1 VTGHFSRLA
10 DEVLQRSPWA
20 QTGRCP
26 RASWAGFAE
35 LLGLA
40 SVAPGGGSLFL
51 VCIPFLVQSF
61 IRLNRGRRFIPLLI
75 AVISLINQGLTPG
88 DAAVIPTA
96 LTNRRYAEGI
106 KPGCK
111 NGSCRKL
118 ELMRVIKLFNILAIT
133 LFLGLSAA
141 DCLAQTTPS
150 GDVVMVLPFENTSN
164 RPEYNWV
171 GESFADSLAEL
182 LNKPGLLVVSS
193 DERELAYQRLRLPE
207 TVIPSRAT
215 AIKLAR
221 ESKATMVV
229 IGSYSITPVQDES
242 KPDKGKDDKEK
253 SPTEALVQMT
263 ARVIKVNE
271 GRMLG
276 EVLYGGWATQQFD
289 FGGPLTTLQT
299 IHGRLAYQILYQRD
313 KALPYSQNQLVDEA
327 TKVPQRAFE
336 AYVKAVLLSERDSR
350 RINYLKNALRYYADA
365 LGGAIY
371 PQAAFELG
379 RFYML
384 DGKWKDATEY
394 FIKVQKKDPHYVEAA
409 FYAALGYAKV
419 GDFGHALAAIV
430 PLSSDVPLIGIY
442 NNAGAIAVQASREEK
457 KDGERARLLEQGT
470 SFLTRAAESSP
481 DDPLV
486 HFNYALALFLAGK
499 YAEAADQLKP
509 VITADPRDGQ
519 AYFLY
524 AKSLEKTGK
533 TETANAADDQARR
546 FLQTYAKWQTEWQKS
561 QSVNGVSLRM
571 RDVLNRDDVAN
582 LRRETEIRENAGT
595 GKEDLLA
602 KARDLYQAGRDDEA
616 LPELHRVVMLEP
628 TNAEAYLLSGRINQ
642 RRGDQE
648 AAIAALKTA
657 IFWDPKLIDAHI
669 LLGRI
674 FLERGDRGEATKFAA
689 SAMIIDSNNQE
700 AIALQRQVTM
710 GKN

>member
-1 VTGHFSRLA
+1 
-10 DEVLQRSPWA
+10 
-20 QTGRCP
+20 
-26 RASWAGFAE
+26 
-35 LLGLA
+35 
-40 SVAPGGGSLFL
+40 
-51 VCIPFLVQSF
+51 
-61 IRLNRGRRFIPLLI
+61 
-75 AVISLINQGLTPG
+75 
-88 DAAVIPTA
+88 
-96 LTNRRYAEGI
+96 
-106 KPGCK
+106 
-111 NGSCRKL
+111 
-118 ELMRVIKLFNILAIT
+118 MRPIKLFSILAIG
-133 LFLGLSAA
+133 LFLALYAATCFGQGTQSA
-141 DCLAQTTPS
+141 S
-150 GDVVMVLPFENTSN
+150 GGDVVMVLPFENTSN

-221 ESKATMVV
+221 EAKATMVV
-229 IGSYSITPVQDES
+229 IGSYSITTVQDES
-242 KPDKGKDDKEK
+242 TPNKAKDEKAK
-253 SPTEALVQMT
+253 SPTEALVQVT

-271 GRMLG
+271 GRTLG
-276 EVLYGGWATQQFD
+276 EVLDGGWATRQFD
-289 FGGPLTTLQT
+289 FGGPLTTLQS

-313 KALPYSQNQLVDEA
+313 KALPYSQNQLVQEA

-336 AYVKAVLLSERDSR
+336 AYVKAVLLSERDSKR
-350 RINYLKNALRYYADA
+350 ENYLKNALKFYANANGDA
-365 LGGAIY
+365 VY

-379 RFYML
+379 RFYMVG
-384 DGKWKDATEY
+384 GKWKDATEQ
-394 FIKVQKKDPHYVEAA
+394 FIKLQKKDPHYVEAA
-409 FYAALGYAKV
+409 FYAALGYAKL

-457 KDGERARLLEQGT
+457 KDDERARLLEQGT

-499 YAEAADQLKP
+499 YTEAADQLKP

-546 FLQTYAKWQTEWQKS
+546 YLQTYAKWQTEWQKS

-582 LRRETEIRENAGT
+582 LIRETTIRETVGS
-595 GKEDLLA
+595 GSEDLLA
-602 KARDLYQAGRDDEA
+602 KARGLYQAGRDDEA

-674 FLERGDRGEATKFAA
+674 FLDRGDRGEAIKFAT
-689 SAMIIDSNNQE
+689 SAMNIDSNNQE

>member
-1 VTGHFSRLA
+1 MRSIKLSNLLA
-10 DEVLQRSPWA
+10 IGLFFVLCAANCFGQS
-20 QTGRCP
+20 
-26 RASWAGFAE
+26 
-35 LLGLA
+35 
-40 SVAPGGGSLFL
+40 APG
-51 VCIPFLVQSF
+51 
-61 IRLNRGRRFIPLLI
+61 
-75 AVISLINQGLTPG
+75 
-88 DAAVIPTA
+88 
-96 LTNRRYAEGI
+96 
-106 KPGCK
+106 
-111 NGSCRKL
+111 
-118 ELMRVIKLFNILAIT
+118 
-133 LFLGLSAA
+133 
-141 DCLAQTTPS
+141 

-171 GESFADSLAEL
+171 GESFADSLADL
-182 LNKPGLLVVSS
+182 LDKPGLLVVSS

-221 ESKATMVV
+221 EAKATMVV
-229 IGSYSITPVQDES
+229 IGSYSITPVQDQSKLNNAKDES
-242 KPDKGKDDKEK
+242 VK
-253 SPTEALVQMT
+253 SSTEALVQVT

-271 GRMLG
+271 GRTLG
-276 EVLYGGWATQQFD
+276 EVLEGGWATRQFD
-289 FGGPLTTLQT
+289 FGGPLTTLQS

-313 KALPYSQNQLVDEA
+313 KALPYSQNQLVQEA

-336 AYVKAVLLSERDSR
+336 AYVKAVLLSERDPKR
-350 RINYLKNALRYYADA
+350 ENYLKNAQRSYADA
-365 LGGAIY
+365 NGGAVY

-379 RFYML
+379 RFYMIG
-384 DGKWKDATEY
+384 GKWKDATEY
-394 FIKVQKKDPHYVEAA
+394 FIKLQKKDPHYVEAA
-409 FYAALGYAKV
+409 FYAALGYAKL

-430 PLSSDVPLIGIY
+430 PLSADVPLIGIY

-457 KDGERARLLEQGT
+457 KEDERARLLEQGT

-486 HFNYALALFLAGK
+486 HFNYALALFLSHK

-524 AKSLEKTGK
+524 AKSLEKTGR

-546 FLQTYAKWQTEWQKS
+546 YLQTYAKWQTEWQKS

-571 RDVLNRDDVAN
+571 RDVLNRDDVSGLMRKIA
-582 LRRETEIRENAGT
+582 IAGNNPSSGT
-595 GKEDLLA
+595 EDLLA

-657 IFWDPKLIDAHI
+657 IFWDPRLIDAHI

-689 SAMIIDSNNQE
+689 SAMTLDSNNQE

>member
-1 VTGHFSRLA
+1 MQSRFIGVFKVLA
-10 DEVLQRSPWA
+10 IAIFLSCGGA
-20 QTGRCP
+20 N
-26 RASWAGFAE
+26 GFAQ
-35 LLGLA
+35 
-40 SVAPGGGSLFL
+40 GGST
-51 VCIPFLVQSF
+51 S
-61 IRLNRGRRFIPLLI
+61 
-75 AVISLINQGLTPG
+75 
-88 DAAVIPTA
+88 
-96 LTNRRYAEGI
+96 
-106 KPGCK
+106 
-111 NGSCRKL
+111 
-118 ELMRVIKLFNILAIT
+118 
-133 LFLGLSAA
+133 
-141 DCLAQTTPS
+141 
-150 GDVVMVLPFENTSN
+150 DVVMVLPFENTSN

-221 ESKATMVV
+221 EAKATMVV
-229 IGSYSITPVQDES
+229 IGSYSITPVQSEGD
-242 KPDKGKDDKEK
+242 KDDKEK
-253 SPTEALVQMT
+253 ASTEALVQVT

-271 GRMLG
+271 GRTLG
-276 EVLYGGWATQQFD
+276 EVLDGGWATRQFD
-289 FGGPLTTLQT
+289 FGGPLTTLQN
-299 IHGRLAYQILYQRD
+299 IHGRLAYQILYQRE
-313 KALPYSQNQLVDEA
+313 KAFAFSQNQLVQEA

-336 AYVKAVLLSERDSR
+336 AYVKGVLLSDKDSKR
-350 RINYLKNALRYYADA
+350 ANYLKNALKFYADA
-365 LGGAIY
+365 NGGAVY
-371 PQAAFELG
+371 TQAAFELG
-379 RFYML
+379 RYYMI

-394 FIKVQKKDPHYVEAA
+394 FIKLQKKDPHYAEAA
-409 FYAALGYAKV
+409 FYAALGYAKM
-419 GDFGHALAAIV
+419 GDLGHALAAIV

-457 KDGERARLLEQGT
+457 KADERGRLLAQGT

-486 HFNYALALFLAGK
+486 HFNYAVALFLSGK
-499 YAEAADQLKP
+499 YAEAAEQLKP
-509 VITADPRDGQ
+509 VIAADPRDGQ

-524 AKSLEKTGK
+524 AKSLEKMGK

-546 FLQTYAKWQTEWQKS
+546 NLQSYAKWQTEWQKS
-561 QSVNGVSLRM
+561 QTVSGVSLRM
-571 RDVLNRDDVAN
+571 RDVLNRDDISDLLRKHAIDAN
-582 LRRETEIRENAGT
+582 ATPGSGT
-595 GKEDLLA
+595 EDLLA

-674 FLERGDRGEATKFAA
+674 FLERGDRGEATKYAT
-689 SAMIIDSNNQE
+689 SAMTIDANNQE

>member
-1 VTGHFSRLA
+1 LMLR
-10 DEVLQRSPWA
+10 
-20 QTGRCP
+20 
-26 RASWAGFAE
+26 
-35 LLGLA
+35 
-40 SVAPGGGSLFL
+40 
-51 VCIPFLVQSF
+51 
-61 IRLNRGRRFIPLLI
+61 
-75 AVISLINQGLTPG
+75 ISLSNFTFRRLLVAAAALLLFVVPGLT
-88 DAAVIPTA
+88 ARAQ
-96 LTNRRYAEGI
+96 
-106 KPGCK
+106 
-111 NGSCRKL
+111 
-118 ELMRVIKLFNILAIT
+118 
-133 LFLGLSAA
+133 SA
-141 DCLAQTTPS
+141 S
-150 GDVVMVLPFENTSN
+150 DVVMVLPFENTSN

-221 ESKATMVV
+221 EAKASMIV
-229 IGSYSITPVQDES
+229 IGTYSVTPAEPEAKPGEAKPEKDKSSAEAYVQ
-242 KPDKGKDDKEK
+242 
-253 SPTEALVQMT
+253 LT

-271 GRMLG
+271 GRTLG
-276 EVLYGGWATQQFD
+276 EMFDGSWATRQFD
-289 FGGPLTTLQT
+289 FGGTLTTLQN
-299 IHGRLAYQILYQRD
+299 IQGQLAYQILYQRD
-313 KALPYSQNQLVDEA
+313 KALPYSQNQLVQEA

-336 AYVKAVLLSERDSR
+336 AYVKGVQLGERDEK
-350 RINYLKNALRYYADA
+350 RINYLKNALRFFADA
-365 LGGAIY
+365 NGGAIY

-379 RFYML
+379 RYYML

-394 FIKVQKKDPHYVEAA
+394 FTKLQKKDPHYAEAA
-409 FYAALGYAKV
+409 FYAGLGYAKM
-419 GDFGHALAAIV
+419 GDFGRALAALV

-442 NNAGAIAVQASREEK
+442 NNAGAVAVQASREEK
-457 KDGERARLLEQGT
+457 KDDERARLLTQGA
-470 SFLTRAAESSP
+470 SFLARAAESSP

-486 HFNYALALFLAGK
+486 HFNYALALFLSGK

-524 AKSLEKTGK
+524 AKSLERTGK
-533 TETANAADDQARR
+533 TEIATAADDQARR
-546 FLQTYAKWQTEWQKS
+546 YLPSYAKWQTEWQKS
-561 QSVNGVSLRM
+561 QTVNGVSLRM
-571 RDVLNRDDVAN
+571 RDVLNRDDVSDLMRKNAIAAN
-582 LRRETEIRENAGT
+582 TNPNSGT
-595 GKEDLLA
+595 EDLLV
-602 KARDLYQAGRDDEA
+602 KARELYQAGRDDEA

-674 FLERGDRGEATKFAA
+674 FLERGDRGEATKYAA
-689 SAMIIDSNNQE
+689 SAMTIDANNQE